1 MLPSADEER
10 SIYLLHR
17 NDADDPGYRKYLE
30 PIAESLLGRL
40 RPGSRGLD
48 YGCGPDSALAAML
61 REAGHDVALYD
72 PLFHPDSDALAGKYD
87 FITCSEVIEHFHRP
101 YREFAKLDAMLG
113 PGGILAIMTRF
124 LTDSMDFQR
133 WHYRR
138 DPTHVVFYRE
148 QTLRQ
153 VAHRFGWVCA
163 IPCANVALLS
173 KPAIKVD
180 AATGDWVLTRE
191 I

>member
-17 NDADDPGYRKYLE
+17 NDADDVGYRKYLE
-30 PIAESLLGRL
+30 PIAKALLARL
-40 RPGSRGLD
+40 RPGSHGLD

-61 REAGHDVALYD
+61 REAGHHLALYD
-72 PLFHPDSDALAGKYD
+72 PLFYPDADALARQYD

-101 YREFAKLDAMLG
+101 FQEFAKLNAMLKS
-113 PGGILAIMTRF
+113 GGVLAIMTRF
-124 LTDSMDFQR
+124 LTDSIDFQR

-148 QTLRQ
+148 LTLRK
-153 VAHRFGWVCA
+153 VADRFRWACT
-163 IPCANVALLS
+163 IPCANVALLTQIV
-173 KPAIKVD
+173 KD
-180 AATGDWVLTRE
+180 
-191 I
+191 